1 MRKLSR
7 MRCVVAVTVLVTA
20 GIAKANSIP
29 AGSYD
34 LTNVTVDGYQLTGS
48 VTISSGG
55 EVGAADIKLND
66 AALGNPVFTGVS
78 SEGSTGYGPSTNY
91 AFITAAGV
99 GQLALE
105 YLPTVDSAGDVDLCI
120 ASVGACNS
128 YQASYLQVYGNTSF
142 GYDPRGPQRWDAGC
156 SSHEHKRER
165 GREYVHA
172 GAGNA
177 GAARDW
183 DSGGGTPDE
192 KAETVELVHSH
203 RKTNGQPC

>member
-142 GYDPRGPQRWDAGC
+142 GYDLADL
-156 SSHEHKRER
+156 
-165 GREYVHA
+165 
-172 GAGNA
+172 
-177 GAARDW
+177 
-183 DSGGGTPDE
+183 SGGTLDAALTSTSESAAASTYTPEPGTL
-192 KAETVELVHSH
+192 ALLGTGILAAAHLT
-203 RKTNGQPC
+203 RKRKRWN